1 MARTLLNVEDLGWAP
16 AFHINLLFR
25 IRSWYQVSAM
35 QLPGERGN
43 ALAASYAGAA
53 PVATGAST
61 LIERE
66 REREGTWWTH
76 TGGGKGLPSKTTVA
90 KTVL

>member
-1 MARTLLNVEDLGWAP
+1 
-16 AFHINLLFR
+16 
-25 IRSWYQVSAM
+25 M

-43 ALAASYAGAA
+43 ALAAKRVAANRIPVERNLLAGLEKLAASYAGAA

>member
-1 MARTLLNVEDLGWAP
+1 
-16 AFHINLLFR
+16 
-25 IRSWYQVSAM
+25 M

-43 ALAASYAGAA
+43 ALAAKRVAANRIPVERNLLAGLEKLAASYAGAA

-61 LIERE
+61 LIERERERE